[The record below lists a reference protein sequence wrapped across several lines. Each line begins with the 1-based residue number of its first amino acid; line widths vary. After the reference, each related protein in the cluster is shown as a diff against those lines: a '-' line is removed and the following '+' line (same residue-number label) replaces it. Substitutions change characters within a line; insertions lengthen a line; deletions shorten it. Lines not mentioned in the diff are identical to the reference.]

1 MNTTLTHVQSLV
13 ADWLSAAAHLG
24 HATFSESDHPELRE
38 YQREICSEL
47 RRAGVRFYIYELHG
61 RLVLEILSGIAGPRR

>member
-38 YQREICSEL
+38 YQREIASTL
-47 RRAGVRFYIYELHG
+47 RRSGMRFMFSLRAGLI
-61 RLVLEILSGIAGPRR
+61 VLEISSYVSGPRQ